1 MQSFIN
7 HQSIHMKKYLSLIVL
22 LIFTA
27 SCVETVV
34 VGAATTGV
42 LVAQDKSVS
51 DTKDDI
57 LITIKIDQKFIS
69 NGLKNPTNK
78 IGVTVDNQRVM
89 LTGIVDD
96 DSLVAKANKIAWE
109 VGGVKEV
116 IDEIQVKRNK
126 SLANNFINY
135 FKDTAITAQIGSKA
149 LLNSEISS
157 VNFEV
162 VTINNIV
169 YLIGTAQKS
178 SEIKAISDIAA
189 KVSGVNK
196 VISHINLAKN

>member
-7 HQSIHMKKYLSLIVL
+7 HQSIYMKKYLSLIVL
-22 LIFTA
+22 LIFAA

>member
-22 LIFTA
+22 LIFIS

-51 DTKDDI
+51 DTKNDI

>member
-7 HQSIHMKKYLSLIVL
+7 HQSIYMKKYLSLIVL